1 MTIQLTQ
8 EAFKDLPVE
17 EALEL
22 FQYATKVRISLLS
35 GLSPS
40 FLSHPHEHY
49 GSHKDF
55 YTCLWTPHAVS
66 CRLAKYAAGGF
77 TSWGFNRPGSMEDRL
92 KDYADIINHAM
103 HWAFG
108 EVLSIYQIDH
118 RILASYLGLTILLTE
133 EGLYQ
138 WALTL

>member
-1 MTIQLTQ
+1 MTMQLSQ
-8 EAFKDLPVE
+8 QVSNEFPLQ

-49 GSHKDF
+49 GSHKEF
-55 YTCLWTPHAVS
+55 YPCQWTPQAVS
-66 CRLAKYAAGGF
+66 CRLAKYSAGGF
-77 TSWGFNRPGSMEDRL
+77 TSWGFNRQGDMEERL
-92 KDYADIINHAM
+92 KEYADIINHAM

-108 EVLSIYQIDH
+108 EVLSIYQVDH
-118 RILASYLGLTILLTE
+118 KILASYLGLTIILTE